1 MYNYECIGCVLTI
14 QKNERK
20 MEQTFNFNHTPV
32 MLNECIEGLNI
43 KPNGIYV
50 DGTLGGAGHSSVI
63 ASKLTTGKL
72 ICIDKDSDALRVAKE
87 RLSKFDCVQFVKS
100 DFKEFAQ
107 ILKDLQVEAVDGVLL
122 DLGVS
127 SYQLDTADRGF
138 SYRFDGPLDMRMDK
152 ESDFSAYNVVNEY
165 SIDELTQVIRNYGE
179 EQFARNIAKNIVL
192 ERESAPIET
201 TSQLNAIVEK
211 SIPRKLWGKGSVAK
225 KTFQA
230 IRIEVNNEL
239 RGLDKVLND
248 IIDRLNKGGR
258 LAVITFHSLED
269 RIVKNVFKDR
279 STGCIC
285 DRNIP
290 ICVCGHT
297 ASVKLVNKKPIV
309 ASGEELDNNK
319 RSSSA
324 KLRVVEKL

>member
-1 MYNYECIGCVLTI
+1 
-14 QKNERK
+14 
-20 MEQTFNFNHTPV
+20 MEETLEFNHTPV

-43 KPNGIYV
+43 KPSGIYV

-63 ASKLTTGKL
+63 ASKIDGGKL
-72 ICIDKDSDALRVAKE
+72 ICIDKDTDALKVAGE
-87 RLSKFDCVQFVKS
+87 RLSKYKCVTLVKS
-100 DFKEFAQ
+100 DFKAFAS
-107 ILKDLQVEAVDGVLL
+107 IMDDLGIDKVDGVLL

-165 SIDELTQVIRNYGE
+165 SIEELSRIIRDYGE
-179 EQFARNIAKNIVL
+179 EQFARNIAKNIVNA
-192 ERESAPIET
+192 RANKPIET
-201 TSQLNAIVEK
+201 TAELNSIVEM

-239 RGLDKVLND
+239 RGLDKVLYD
-248 IIDRLNKGGR
+248 IINRLNTGGR

-269 RIVKNVFKDR
+269 RIVKNVFKDCA
-279 STGCIC
+279 TGCIC
-285 DRNIP
+285 DRSIP

-297 ASVKLVNKKPIV
+297 ASVKLVNKKPIE
-309 ASGEELDNNK
+309 ASKDELDNNR

-324 KLRVVEKL
+324 KLRVIEKI

>member
-1 MYNYECIGCVLTI
+1 
-14 QKNERK
+14 
-20 MEQTFNFNHTPV
+20 

-63 ASKLTTGKL
+63 ASHIDGGRL
-72 ICIDKDSDALRVAKE
+72 ICIDKDSDALKVAGE
-87 RLSKFDCVQFVKS
+87 RLSKYNHVTFVKS
-100 DFKEFAQ
+100 DFKEFAN
-107 ILKDLQVEAVDGVLL
+107 IHKDLNIDKVDGVLL

-127 SYQLDTADRGF
+127 SYQLDTAERGF

-165 SIDELTQVIRNYGE
+165 SIDELTKIIREYGE
-179 EQFARNIAKNIVL
+179 EQFARNIAKNIVKA
-192 ERESAPIET
+192 RESAPLET
-201 TSQLNAIVEK
+201 TTQLNDIVEM

-279 STGCIC
+279 STGCVC
-285 DRNIP
+285 DKSIP
-290 ICVCGHT
+290 ICVCGHV
-297 ASVKLVNKKPIV
+297 ASVKLINKKPII
-309 ASGEELDNNK
+309 ASDSELNNNK
-319 RSSSA
+319 RSASA
-324 KLRVVEKL
+324 KLRVIEKL